1 MSTAM
6 VVMVLKLMM
15 VVAKVLRL
23 HLSPLQV
30 HLRPLFSPSRGFLDN
45 TFFYGT
51 LKREAL
57 ESYAARLVAP
67 AHCSRPQHP
76 ASPTS
81 GPPDSPP
88 ALDQ

>member
-23 HLSPLQV
+23 HLSPLEV

-45 TFFYGT
+45 TFLRNPKT
-51 LKREAL
+51 
-57 ESYAARLVAP
+57 
-67 AHCSRPQHP
+67 
-76 ASPTS
+76 
-81 GPPDSPP
+81 
-88 ALDQ
+88 